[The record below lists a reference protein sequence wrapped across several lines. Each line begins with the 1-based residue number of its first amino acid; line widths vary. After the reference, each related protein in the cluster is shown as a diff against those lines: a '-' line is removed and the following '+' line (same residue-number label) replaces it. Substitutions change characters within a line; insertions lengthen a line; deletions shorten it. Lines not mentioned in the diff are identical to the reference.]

1 VTLGAHVTTILRG
14 APPIER
20 FDVFDVAQLTRGT
33 PLESLVAADLVELA
47 PRSTSEVHRHDR
59 SSTVIYLYEG
69 SARVLVGETWHDVR
83 AGDRVVIE
91 PGEYHG
97 FRTGEERVLFLSV
110 QIPPILDEST
120 GRLDLVRRP

>member
-1 VTLGAHVTTILRG
+1 MTTILRG
-14 APPIER
+14 APPVER

-59 SSTVIYLYEG
+59 SSTVIHLLEG
-69 SARVLVGETWHDVR
+69 TAAVLVGETWHEVR

-91 PGEYHG
+91 PGAYHG
-97 FRTGEERVLFLSV
+97 FRSGSERVRFLSV
-110 QIPPILDEST
+110 QVPPILDEST
-120 GRLDLVRRP
+120 GRLDLERQP